1 MFHVLTK
8 MLNGWENCWQEDN
21 APAVYPTREAAEEAL
36 KEFLEEAM
44 DNDLQVDPEDYMIEE
59 IT

>member
-1 MFHVLTK
+1 
-8 MLNGWENCWQEDN
+8 MLFRS
-21 APAVYPTREAAEEAL
+21 VYPTREAAEEAL